1 MKPLGSEVAVCPLI
15 VEPPLYVGVLNA
27 TVAVVV
33 PVAVGVPIRGDL
45 GTPSAKMFDDE
56 KVPAPPLT

>member
-1 MKPLGSEVAVCPLI
+1 MKPLGSEVAVYPLI

-45 GTPSAKMFDDE
+45 GTPSAKMSDDE